1 MNAFCGEDL
10 NIRGNGIHSVL
21 RTVMLLA
28 ALMTLPSVTADEV
41 DEGERSDRLAIEHV
55 TREIEGWTV
64 RIDSRLDQPKHDD
77 LGRRAEKLL
86 ANRLYLIQM
95 MVGEERL
102 GELQQFTIVLDLDH
116 GELRSM
122 QYHPSERW
130 LVSNGYSAD
139 LVKCVH
145 IPLAGQFVDPNHH
158 HRQPWAVIHE
168 LAHAYHDQV
177 LGFEHA
183 AIKEAWKQAVD
194 TKRYESVLHID
205 GDRRRHYALTNQ
217 KEFFAE
223 MSEAYLGLNDF
234 YPFHRA
240 DLKQDNL
247 PLYKLLRSI
256 WGKSPAP

>member
-1 MNAFCGEDL
+1 
-10 NIRGNGIHSVL
+10 
-21 RTVMLLA
+21 MLLT
-28 ALMTLPSVTADEV
+28 ALMTPTSAIADEAEKDPAPRRPPV
-41 DEGERSDRLAIEHV
+41 EHV

-64 RIDSRLDQPKHDD
+64 RIDSRLDQPKHAG
-77 LGRRAEKLL
+77 LGRRAKKLL
-86 ANRLYLIQM
+86 ANRLYLVKM
-95 MVGEERL
+95 MVAPERL
-102 GELQQFTIVLDLDH
+102 VELQQFTIVLDLDH

-139 LVKCVH
+139 LTKCVH
-145 IPLAGQFVDPNHH
+145 IPLAGQFADPKHH

-183 AIKEAWKQAVD
+183 AIKELWQQAVD
-194 TKRYESVLHID
+194 AKRYESVLHID
-205 GDRRRHYALTNQ
+205 GDKRTHYALTDQ

-240 DLKQDNL
+240 DLKQDNP
-247 PLYKLLRSI
+247 PLYKLLQSI
-256 WGKSPAP
+256 WGKTPAP